1 MNRVL
6 SSDLWLVTRLTV
18 CLTLITSLTG
28 LPAPRLAQ
36 AASADNVL
44 GSGGTPIPG
53 GMTAYTD
60 TTDTTGFST
69 EPGEAGTCG
78 NFSNAGNNH
87 SGWYA
92 YTPALSGWLEVD
104 TFGSDYDTVLEA
116 FTSTT
121 NPPTAFTQLT
131 SLACNDD
138 SGGGVTSALNL
149 AVTAGTTYYL
159 VVRDYNEGTGG
170 TAVLNAAFASQQ
182 NIYINRV
189 GGNDANPGTLTKPV
203 KTIQRGV
210 NLASANAILNVLSG
224 GTYGEVVSVDK
235 TVNFSAT
242 LATTVSGFVLSPTA
256 QVPSV
261 AGPLAAPQVTVFPG
275 APFADALR
283 LLSTGGTLNLPAGTF
298 TQTLSLTRTLTVQGP
313 LAGPR
318 ATFAVPGGTAVSV
331 SGGAPTVRYLDI
343 TSAATG
349 FSLSGGTPTLFRN
362 NLAGTTAGVNTSVAA
377 TLTENWWGATTGPT
391 TPSNPGGTGSALT
404 GAGAAPFAPWCTTAA
419 PTCDPL
425 SGVAQQL
432 QFTLSPVSTTVGNAL
447 TASVRAL
454 DGLGNP
460 ASNFTGNI
468 SLTIA
473 SGTPGATLTGVT
485 TLPASA
491 GVVTFTGLSLNR
503 LGLFTLQANATGLTS
518 AVSAPFYLFG
528 NQLVF
533 ATTPFTT
540 RANAVLN
547 PAPVVQLGDGFG
559 NVDATFNGLITVT
572 VASGPGTLSGTTT
585 LTASA
590 GAATFGA
597 LALNRTGAHTL
608 QASAPG
614 YTSATSTAFHIA
626 ADRLTFT
633 AAPGTTPAGGT
644 LTPFPAVQATDGFGT
659 VDTLF
664 TAPLTVSIQPGTG
677 TGGAVLTGTRTLNAV
692 AGAATYTN
700 LSINLAGI
708 NYRLRAEGVVP
719 GAGALS
725 ATVSAPFT
733 ITAGAATRLQF
744 NLQPATTRADVTF
757 TTTVRALDA
766 NNNLDPTFAG
776 PVSVTL
782 AGGTPG
788 ATLAG
793 TVSGSAVAG
802 VVTFATSIN
811 YVGTAYT
818 LTASSPGLTSA
829 VSSLFNITAKRLVF
843 TQSPPVNVS
852 AGAAFTSVVRAQ
864 DDFGNTDTTFNASV
878 TPQLVVNPSGA
889 TLNGGGAA
897 NASAGVVTFTRSISL
912 TGVGYVLSATSGVLL
927 SGASTAFTITPAAA
941 SALVFSGT
949 VPNGTAGVALTP
961 APAVRVVD
969 ALGNLASNF
978 VGNVTVSLQANP
990 GGSTLSGATTVAVS
1004 GGVASFPGLSLN
1016 RSGVGYTVLFT
1027 STGLASATSNAFDIA
1042 PGPAAQLF
1050 FNTTLN
1056 DAPAGAAF
1064 APQPVIRAEDALGN
1078 LATGFT
1084 GAVTVQLRPDSP
1096 PGPLNGTTTVNAV
1109 GGVATFGG
1117 LNIVTVGANYV
1128 LSATSPGLGAAASN
1142 AFTITT
1148 GAATVFLTDTQPFYT
1163 GAPQGIPA
1171 STSPAGLGLTIT
1183 YTGTGGTVYGP
1194 STAPPTNA
1202 GTYVAGAV
1210 VSDPNFA
1217 GSASSTWTI
1226 RRAPITITLSNLTQ
1240 FYNGTPR
1247 AVTTAT
1253 TPVTV
1258 AVIVTYT
1265 ASGYG
1270 PTTTPPTNAGAY
1282 SVQAVVVSTNYTGTA
1297 TNTLT
1302 ILPTAASVVITDTA
1316 PVYTGLPHAPLSAS
1330 VPGGLNFT
1338 VLFSSTSGT
1347 VYGPSANPPT
1357 NAGTYLVTAT
1367 ISETN
1372 YSGGEAGAFTIQK
1385 AAQTITSYPLPN
1397 ALNGEPPVVLT
1408 WTASSGLS
1416 VIYTTSGACF
1426 VVGNTLN
1433 FTTGTC
1439 TVFGNQPGD
1448 ANYLAASTASR
1459 TFTVTEPTAFITFP
1473 AIPDQALG
1481 DPPLALNASITPT
1494 QPLTYTSPTAPTICA
1509 LSGSTA
1515 NLNGLGVCTLT
1526 ASSPGAL
1533 NVTRAFS
1540 IVALSLNFPPIAD
1553 RLITAPPTFTVN
1565 ANTTPLSRTVTL
1577 ISNTPGVCTL
1587 SGATVT
1593 ILGPGTCSLTASAD
1607 PGLVITRTFNVVDL
1621 FRTYLPLVR
1630 KPRELDLVGRLSI
1643 APGSLVA
1650 GQPLT
1655 LTAVITNLGETPTTA
1670 GFWVDIYI
1678 DPLTPPTTA
1687 GQPWNLPPACGNPC
1701 LNDGIAWFVNVPIP
1715 AGQALTYT
1723 FGITNSAY
1731 SRWNGTLTAGPHNL
1745 YLYVDSWGGAGNP
1758 VGAIV
1763 EGNEANN
1770 RFDLTG
1776 VVVAA
1781 GDTPLAVPDRTPFV
1795 GRPR

>member
-1 MNRVL
+1 MKHLFLPMLRL
-6 SSDLWLVTRLTV
+6 TRLML
-18 CLTLITSLTG
+18 CLTLSLGLTG
-28 LPAPRLAQ
+28 LPTAQ
-36 AASADNVL
+36 TAVAASANNVL
-44 GSGGTPIPG
+44 GSGGTLIPG
-53 GMTAYTD
+53 GMTSYTD

-69 EPGEAGTCG
+69 EPGEVGTCG

-92 YTPALSGWLEVD
+92 YTPALSGWLDVD
-104 TFGSDYDTVLEA
+104 TFGSDYDTVLEV
-116 FTSTT
+116 FTSTA

-138 SGGGVTSALNL
+138 SGGGSTSALNL
-149 AVTAGTTYYL
+149 AVTAGTTYYV
-159 VVRDYNEGTGG
+159 VVRDYNEGAGG
-170 TAVLNAAFASQQ
+170 NAVLNAAFANQQ

-189 GGNDANPGTLTKPV
+189 GGNDANPGTLAKPV

-210 NLASANAILNVLSG
+210 NLASPNALLHVLSG
-224 GTYGEVVSVDK
+224 GTYGEVVTVDK

-242 LATTVSGFVLSPTA
+242 LATTVNGFVLSPTA

-261 AGPLAAPQVTVFPG
+261 VGPLAAPQVTVWAG

-298 TQTLSLTRTLTVQGP
+298 TQTLTLTRTLTVQGP
-313 LAGPR
+313 LSGPR
-318 ATFAVPGGTAVSV
+318 ATFNVPGGTAVAV
-331 SGGAPTVRYLDI
+331 TGGAPTVRYLDI

-349 FSLSGGTPTLFRN
+349 FNLTGGAPTLFRN
-362 NLAGTTAGVNTSVAA
+362 NIAGTTAGVNASVAA
-377 TLTENWWGATTGPT
+377 TLTENWWGSVTGPT
-391 TPSNPGGTGSALT
+391 TPSNPGGSGSALT
-404 GAGAAPFAPWCTTAA
+404 GPGAATFAPWCTTAS

-425 SGVAQQL
+425 SGLAQQL
-432 QFTLSPVSTTVGNAL
+432 QFTLSPLSTTVGSAL

-454 DGLGNP
+454 DAHGNP
-460 ASNFTGNI
+460 ATNFTGNI

-473 SGTPGATLTGVT
+473 TGTVGATLGGAT

-518 AVSAPFYLFG
+518 AVSAPFYIFG

-533 ATTPFTT
+533 ATSPLTT
-540 RANAVLN
+540 RANATLN

-559 NVDATFNGLITVT
+559 NVDATFNSPITVT
-572 VASGPGTLSGTTT
+572 LASGPGTLNGTTT

-590 GAATFGA
+590 GTATFGS
-597 LALNRTGAHTL
+597 LNIDRIGTHSL

-614 YTSATSTAFHIA
+614 YTSATSALFYIA

-633 AAPGTTPAGGT
+633 ASPGTTPAGST
-644 LTPFPAVQATDGFGT
+644 LTPNPALQATDGFGT
-659 VDTLF
+659 VDTAF

-700 LSINLAGI
+700 LSINLAGT
-708 NYRLRAEGVVP
+708 NYRLRGEGVVP

-725 ATVSAPFT
+725 ATVGAPFT
-733 ITAGAATRLQF
+733 ITAGAATQLQF
-744 NLQPATTRADVTF
+744 NLQPANTRADVTF

-766 NNNLDPTFAG
+766 NNNLDPTFTG
-776 PVSVTL
+776 PVSLTL

-793 TVSGSAVAG
+793 TMSGSAVAG

-852 AGAAFTSVVRAQ
+852 AGAPFTSVVRAQ
-864 DDFGNTDTTFNASV
+864 DDFGHTDTTFNASV

-927 SGASTAFTITPAAA
+927 SGASAAFTITPAAA
-941 SALVFSGT
+941 SALVLSGT
-949 VPNGTAGVALTP
+949 VPNGVAGVALSP
-961 APAVRVVD
+961 APTVRVVD
-969 ALGNLASNF
+969 ALGNLASDY
-978 VGNVTVSLQANP
+978 VGNVTVSLQNNP
-990 GGSTLSGATTVAVS
+990 GSSTLSGATTVAVS
-1004 GGVASFPGLSLN
+1004 GGVAVFPGLSLN
-1016 RSGVGYTVLFT
+1016 HSGVGYTMLFT
-1027 STGLASATSNAFDIA
+1027 STGLSSVTSNGFDIVA
-1042 PGPAAQLF
+1042 GPASQLAF
-1050 FNTTLN
+1050 ANTLN
-1056 DAPAGAAF
+1056 NSPAGVAF
-1064 APQPVIRAEDALGN
+1064 VPQPVIHAQDAFGN
-1078 LATGFT
+1078 LAASFN

-1109 GGVATFGG
+1109 GGVASFSG

-1128 LSATSPGLGAAASN
+1128 LSATSPGLTAASSN

-1148 GAATVFLTDTQPFYT
+1148 GTATVTLTDTQPFYT

-1171 STSPAGLGLTIT
+1171 STNPSGLGLTIT
-1183 YTGTGGTVYGP
+1183 YTGTGSTAYGP
-1194 STAPPTNA
+1194 STTPPTNA

-1210 VSDPNFA
+1210 VNDPNFVGNA
-1217 GSASSTWTI
+1217 TSAWTI
-1226 RRAPITITLSNLTQ
+1226 RRAPITITLSNLSQ
-1240 FYNGTPR
+1240 IYNGTPR

-1253 TPVTV
+1253 APITV

-1270 PTTTPPTNAGAY
+1270 PTTTPPTNVGAY
-1282 SVQAVVVSTNYTGTA
+1282 SVLAAVASANYTGTT
-1297 TNTLT
+1297 TNTLN
-1302 ILPTAASVVITDTA
+1302 ILPAAASVVITDTA
-1316 PVYTGLPHAPLSAS
+1316 PVYTGLPQTPLSAS

-1347 VYGPSANPPT
+1347 VYGPSPNPPS
-1357 NAGTYLVTAT
+1357 NAGTYLVTAN

-1372 YSGGEAGAFTIQK
+1372 YTGGGSGAFTIQK
-1385 AAQTITSYPLPN
+1385 APQTITSYPLPN

-1416 VIYTTSGACF
+1416 VLYTTSGSCF
-1426 VVGNTLN
+1426 VVGSTLN
-1433 FTTGTC
+1433 FTTGVC
-1439 TVFGNQPGD
+1439 TVFGNQAGN
-1448 ANYLAASTASR
+1448 ANYLAAPTASQ
-1459 TFTVTEPTAFITFP
+1459 TFTITEPTAFITFP
-1473 AIPDQALG
+1473 AIPDHALG
-1481 DPPLALNASITPT
+1481 DPPLALNASVSPT
-1494 QPLTYTSPTAPTICA
+1494 QPITYTSPTSPTVCTV
-1509 LSGSTA
+1509 SGSTA
-1515 NLNGLGVCTLT
+1515 NLNGLGICTVT

-1533 NVTRAFS
+1533 NITRAFS
-1540 IVALSLNFPPIAD
+1540 IVALSLNFPPISD
-1553 RLITAPPTFTVN
+1553 RLITAPPTFTLS

-1577 ISNTPGVCTL
+1577 VSNTPGVCTV
-1587 SGATVT
+1587 SGLMVT
-1593 ILGPGTCSLTASAD
+1593 ILSPGACSLTASAD

-1621 FRTYLPLVR
+1621 FRAYLPLVR
-1630 KPRELDLVGRLSI
+1630 KPRALDLVGRLSLTG
-1643 APGSLVA
+1643 ALVA
-1650 GQPLT
+1650 GQPMT

-1670 GFWVDIYI
+1670 GFWADIYI

-1687 GQPWNLPPACGNPC
+1687 GQPWNLPPVCGDPC

-1723 FGITNSAY
+1723 FSLTDSAY
-1731 SRWNGTLTAGPHNL
+1731 SRWNGTLTAGTHNL
-1745 YLYVDSWGGAGNP
+1745 YLYVDSWGGPSNP

-1776 VVVAA
+1776 LVVVAS
-1781 GDTPLAVPDRTPFV
+1781 DSPQVVLDRTPFV
-1795 GRPR
+1795 GLPR